1 MRIKNRAEQ
10 QSVRFLLFNT
20 DSAKLN
26 DARIKRANA
35 ICTSIYFRYNKM
47 FGFGNKDKKVCKGGM
62 TMPPLQGQW
71 YEALKPEFGKEYYR
85 KLFTTIGQEYKTYK
99 VFPAPDDI
107 FNAFHLLRLI
117 E

>member
-47 FGFGNKDKKVCKGGM
+47 FDFGNK
-62 TMPPLQGQW
+62 
-71 YEALKPEFGKEYYR
+71 
-85 KLFTTIGQEYKTYK
+85 
-99 VFPAPDDI
+99 
-107 FNAFHLLRLI
+107 
-117 E
+117 